1 MKSKSAL
8 ILAVALLF
16 ASGLVQAHSPIV
28 RATSQNVSSVSIS
41 PTRTCCSMPNI
52 PYTSSQFFHVNINA
66 SILSGQFVQ
75 GFDVRINYT
84 NPQVVLQATGINYSN
99 NILASHQNSGPV
111 VECIDGISQISNAAG
126 CSGEIIGQVHF
137 AESLLGPALPSPIS
151 GTLFTITFQVAG
163 QGKSAFTFDRADI
176 TNPNPDPN
184 NPQLTHFTFIPV
196 LEEAAIFGNQGVTA
210 FFNYQPVDPSISV
223 SLLNG
228 PSNPVRF
235 DASDSFVADNSSM
248 SFKLYSW
255 NFGDGSQTTNT
266 TSPVLSHVFSRPGN
280 YTVSL
285 VVTDLKNEIG
295 ELARQVAVLPA
306 LGSLDLIV
314 EDHSGNP
321 QRGNVLVQL
330 FNSSSSAL
338 FANKTV
344 NGVGEVLFHML
355 TPGGYYLTFSGD
367 GVVTMSI
374 IEKVTPGWTTMDTVY
389 VSLLTPPPNYG
400 GLIYAGSIL
409 TAVAIVGAF
418 FVYQKRKASRAAK
431 ARSRGTAIGKVKSSE
446 KRNR

>member
-1 MKSKSAL
+1 MRSRSAV

-16 ASGLVQAHSPIV
+16 ASGLVQAHSLIV
-28 RATSQNVSSVSIS
+28 HATSTNVSTVSIS
-41 PTRTCCSMPNI
+41 PTRTCCSVPDT
-52 PYTSSQFFHVNINA
+52 PYTSGQFFRVNINA

-84 NPQVVLQATGINYSN
+84 NPSVVLQATGINYSN
-99 NILASHQNSGPV
+99 NIFASHQNSGPV

-151 GTLFTITFQVAG
+151 GTLFTITFQVSG
-163 QGKSAFTFDRADI
+163 QGSSVFAFDRADV

-184 NPQLTHFTFIPV
+184 DPQLTHFTFIPV
-196 LEEAAIFGNQGVTA
+196 LEEAGVFGNQGVTA

-228 PSNPVRF
+228 PGNPVSF
-235 DASDSFVADNSSM
+235 DASASFVASNSSM

-255 NFGDGSQTTNT
+255 NFGDGSQITNT

-285 VVTDLKNEIG
+285 VVTDVKNETG
-295 ELARQVAVLPA
+295 VLARRVTVLPA

-344 NGVGEVLFHML
+344 NGVGEVLFHLL
-355 TPGGYYLTFSGD
+355 TPGSYYLTFSGD

-374 IEKVTPGWTTMDTVY
+374 VEKVTPGWTTRDTVY
-389 VSLLTPPPNYG
+389 VSLLAPPANYG

-431 ARSRGTAIGKVKSSE
+431 AHGRGRATGKMKSSE
-446 KRNR
+446 KKNR